1 MKNRIL
7 PILFI
12 LFFILPVQ
20 AKREPDL
27 YKKADSQRM
36 EHWVDSV
43 FDSMSVKERIG
54 QLFVLA
60 VDVNTSAKNK
70 ELIRKYVEEYKVGGL
85 LFTSGDVQKQAE
97 LTNYAQSLAKI
108 PLMITMDGE
117 WGLAMRLKNTTKFP
131 INMTLGAIRN
141 DSLIYAYGKEMGRQ
155 CRRMGIQVNFAP
167 VLDVNTN
174 PQNPVI
180 GRRSFGENPEQ
191 VARKAIAYAKGLESE
206 GIMAVGKH
214 FPGHGDTSEDSHHT
228 LPVVNHSKI
237 HLEKNELLPF
247 KHYIDAGL
255 SGMMTGHLLIPA
267 LDSTTEL
274 PASLSPVI
282 VDTLLQQKLRF
293 RGLTFTDALEMKG
306 ASSYPDQALTAL
318 LAGNDILLKPIIPG
332 TQIERL
338 EKALENNEISH
349 QIIEEKCLKVLRYKY
364 ILGLNRYRP
373 IKTENLIEELNNPNA
388 ERITRQLFARSVTLL
403 ENKNNTIPFSDL
415 EKRTFGAVSVGVKA
429 KTSFQNMLQNYAEVT
444 PSLLYAGMKPALTNE
459 TIQQLSKYN
468 TIIIGIYSE
477 KKENIEL
484 VKRACKGKRPILV
497 FFVSPYALNAYK
509 DILPDAEAVIMAYE
523 STPLAQEYA
532 AELLFGGIEAKGK
545 LPVNIQGLYAMGEGL
560 KTPITRLGYATPE
573 EAGMDSRILQKIDT
587 IIKEGIQQKAFPG
600 CQILVARK
608 GKIVYDRTFGYFDY
622 AHTHPVRSE
631 DVYDVASI
639 TKAIATVPAIMLLND
654 KNQININSGISR
666 YIPEIRKTFSP
677 NITIRKVLFHET
689 GLPSGIPIAKLLTDT
704 LPGKAP
710 LYKGSRDINYRIQ
723 VEKKLF
729 AHKDSKLRPDLFS
742 SVKEKDFTIPIAEN
756 LFASPALKDT
766 ILNAIYQIK
775 PFENKKYRYSDLNFV
790 LLQKAVENITGES
803 IDKYL
808 MTNFFAPLGANRTT
822 FRPLLKI
829 NRSEIAPTENDEF
842 LRKQIMIGYPHDE
855 LACFLGGVSGNA
867 GLFSNST
874 DMAKI
879 LQMMLNKGVYGG
891 KRILT
896 ENSVKLFTQTKSP
909 NSRRGLGFDKPDMQN
924 TKKSPTCEEAPEC
937 VYGHTGYT
945 GTAFWV
951 DPENDLIF
959 IFLSNRVYAHRWNT
973 ALMSLNIR
981 PRIQSV
987 IYQSIK
993 D

>member
-1 MKNRIL
+1 MKIRIL
-7 PILFI
+7 STLLILLSI
-12 LFFILPVQ
+12 TPVL

-27 YKKADSQRM
+27 YKKADLKEM
-36 EHWVDSV
+36 EHWVDSI

-60 VDVNTSAKNK
+60 VDVNTSTKNK

-97 LTNYAQSLAKI
+97 LTNYAQSLAKT

-141 DSLIYAYGKEMGRQ
+141 DSLIYAYGKEMGRE

-174 PQNPVI
+174 PKNPVI
-180 GRRSFGENPEQ
+180 GRRSFGENPED
-191 VARKAIAYAKGLESE
+191 VARKAIIYAKGLESE
-206 GIMAVGKH
+206 GVMSVGKH

-228 LPVVNHSKI
+228 LPTVNHSKS
-237 HLEKNELLPF
+237 HLEKNELFPF

-255 SGMMTGHLLIPA
+255 SGMMTGHLLVPA

-282 VDTLLQQKLRF
+282 VDTLLQQQLKF

-306 ASSYPDQALTAL
+306 ASYPDQALTAL
-318 LAGNDILLKPIIPG
+318 CAGNDILLKPIVPG
-332 TQIERL
+332 TQIERI

-349 QIIEEKCLKVLRYKY
+349 QMIEERCLKVLRYKY
-364 ILGLNRYRP
+364 ILGLNRYKP
-373 IKTENLIEELNNPNA
+373 IETKNLVADLNNPNT
-388 ERITRQLFARSVTLL
+388 ERVARQLFSNSITLL
-403 ENKNNTIPFSDL
+403 ENKNSTIPFSDL
-415 EKRTFGAVSVGVKA
+415 EKRTFGALSVGVKS
-429 KTSFQNMLQNYAEVT
+429 KTSFQNMLQNYTEVT
-444 PSLLYAGMKPALTNE
+444 PSLLYAGMKPALVDE
-459 TIQQLSKYN
+459 TIQNLSKYN

-477 KKENIEL
+477 KKENVEL
-484 VKRACKGKRPILV
+484 VKQACKGRRPILV
-497 FFVSPYALNAYK
+497 FFVAPYALHAYK
-509 DILPDAEAVIMAYE
+509 EILPETEAVVMAYE

-545 LPVNIQGLYAMGEGL
+545 LPVNIEGLYAMGKGL
-560 KTPITRLGYATPE
+560 ETPITRLGYATPE
-573 EAGMDSRILQKIDT
+573 EVGMDSRSLQKIDD
-587 IIKEGIQQKAFPG
+587 IIKEGIRNKAFPG
-600 CQILVARK
+600 CQVLVARK
-608 GKIVYDRTFGYFDY
+608 GKIIYDHTFGYFDY
-622 AHTHPVRSE
+622 AHTHPVKTS
-631 DVYDVASI
+631 DIYDIASV

-654 KNQININSGISR
+654 KDEININSGISR
-666 YIPEIRKTFSP
+666 YIPEIRSTFTP
-677 NITIRKVLFHET
+677 DITIRKVLFHET
-689 GLPSGIPIAKLLTDT
+689 GLPSVIPIAKLVTDT
-704 LPGKAP
+704 LPGKAA
-710 LYKGSRDINYRIQ
+710 LYKSSRDIDYRIQ
-723 VEKKLF
+723 IDKNLF
-729 AHKDSKLRPDLFS
+729 AHKESKLRPDLFS
-742 SVKEKDFTIPIAEN
+742 SVREKNFTVPIAEN

-766 ILNAIYQIK
+766 ILNTIYRIK
-775 PFENKKYRYSDLNFV
+775 PFENKKYRYSDLNFI
-790 LLQKAVENITGES
+790 LLQKAVENITGEPF
-803 IDKYL
+803 DRYL
-808 MTNFFAPLGANRTT
+808 TENIFAPLGANRTT
-822 FRPLLKI
+822 FCPLKKI
-829 NRSEIAPTENDEF
+829 NRAEIAPTENDGF

-867 GLFSNST
+867 GLFSNTT

-879 LQMMLNKGVYGG
+879 LQMMLNRGVYGG

-896 ENSVKLFTQTKSP
+896 ENSVKLFTQTKSR
-909 NSRRGLGFDKPDMQN
+909 NSRRGMGFDKPDIRNPQ
-924 TKKSPTCEEAPEC
+924 KSPTCKEAPEC

-973 ALMSLNIR
+973 ALMTLNIR